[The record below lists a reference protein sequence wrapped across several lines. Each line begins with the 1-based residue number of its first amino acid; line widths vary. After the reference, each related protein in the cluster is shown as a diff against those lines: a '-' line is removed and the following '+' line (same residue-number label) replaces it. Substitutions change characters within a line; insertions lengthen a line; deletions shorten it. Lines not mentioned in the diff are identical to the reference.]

1 MTNLGGFEPVDY
13 ATSYHQTL
21 TGEELPPRPFFRIAL
36 PVWRM
41 PKVRRQEPEDPKGVT
56 RDEIASIFGSDLVA
70 QRASQLRLTENER
83 RQLATNEKLRNALYS
98 N

>member
-1 MTNLGGFEPVDY
+1 MDY
-13 ATSYHQTL
+13 ATSFNQAF
-21 TGEELPPRPFFRIAL
+21 TGEDLPPRPFFRIAL

-41 PKVRRQEPEDPKGVT
+41 PSRRRQEPEDPKGVT
-56 RDEIASIFGSDLVA
+56 RAEIASIFGNDLVA

-83 RQLATNEKLRNALYS
+83 RQLATNEKLRSALYA